1 MKKILYTVAV
11 AATLLSCKSQSTA
24 GSAAAKSQ
32 VDVSIDLKNVKDD
45 KVMVT
50 VLAPSITTEMTT
62 FNIPKTVP
70 GTYSTDN
77 YGRFIENVKAY
88 DAKGNELTVAKE
100 GENTW
105 KISNAKSLHKVTYW
119 VNDSFDIET
128 TGGMGGKDVFS
139 PAGTNII
146 EGKNFMINTHGFVGY
161 FEGKSEL
168 PYKVNIA
175 HPSTLLGATSMIDTD
190 NSTENDVFLSSRY
203 AELVDHPIM
212 YSKPDFVTFKV
223 DDMDILISVYSP
235 NGTYKASDFG
245 PAMETMMRAQKKFL
259 GAVNATK
266 KYSVLLYLSDM
277 KTKDAKGFGALEH
290 TTSTT
295 VVMPEMMPK
304 AALLE
309 QLKDVVSHEFF
320 HIVTPLTVH
329 SKEIHYFDFNNP
341 KMSQHL
347 WMYEGV
353 TEYFANLFQ
362 VNQGLI
368 TEEEFYIRMADKIDQ
383 SKRFDEKM
391 PFTKMSK
398 DILDAK
404 YKDSYYNVYLK
415 GALIAM
421 CIDIQMRESSNGEKG
436 ILDLMQALSNE
447 YGVNKPFNDEE
458 LFGKITSLTYPAVGE
473 FLNTY
478 VAGET
483 PIPYEKYFEKMGVK
497 ETTIKKPG
505 NPFLKDESTPYITV
519 DPSTKEIKVL
529 PGVELNDFMKNLGM
543 KNDDYILAV
552 NDVNYNLDNIYDMIM
567 ASMDWKEGETVSV
580 KIKRDGKEQI
590 LKGKVMLPMQDA
602 EGFHGVDTSKAKVK
616 EAWLKG

>member
-1 MKKILYTVAV
+1 MASVLI
-11 AATLLSCKSQSTA
+11 SCKTA
-24 GSAAAKSQ
+24 QNTTTAIN
-32 VDVSIDLKNVKDD
+32 DVKVAIDLVNVSDD

-50 VLAPSITTEMTT
+50 VTPPTFSTETVT
-62 FNIPKTVP
+62 FHIPKTVP
-70 GTYSTDN
+70 GTYSADN

-88 DAKGNELTVAKE
+88 DAKGVELTVTKKDDNSWTIA
-100 GENTW
+100 
-105 KISNAKSLHKVTYW
+105 NAQKLAKVTYW
-119 VNDSFDIET
+119 VNDTFDIET
-128 TGGMGGKDVFS
+128 TGGIGGKDVFS

-146 EGKNFMINTHGFVGY
+146 AGENFVINTHGFVGY

-168 PYKVNIA
+168 PYMVTIS
-175 HPSTLLGATSMIDTD
+175 HPAALWGATSMTDTD
-190 NSTENDVFLSSRY
+190 PSAEKDVFSVSRY
-203 AELVDHPIM
+203 PELVDHPIM
-212 YSKPDFVTFKV
+212 YSKPDYTTFKV

-235 NGTYKASDFG
+235 NGTYKATDIT

-259 GAVNATK
+259 GPTNSTK

-277 KTKDAKGFGALEH
+277 KKADAKGFGALEH

-329 SKEIHYFDFNNP
+329 SKEIQYFDFNDP
-341 KMSQHL
+341 KMSEHL

-362 VNQGLI
+362 INQGLI
-368 TEEEFYIRMADKIDQ
+368 SEEEFYGRMVDKIEQ

-398 DILDAK
+398 NILDK
-404 YKDSYYNVYLK
+404 DYKDSYYNVYLK

-421 CIDIQMRESSNGEKG
+421 CIDIQMRESSKGEKG
-436 ILDLMQALSNE
+436 ILDLMHALSAE
-447 YGVNKPFNDEE
+447 YGSKKPFNDDE
-458 LFGKITSLTYPAVGE
+458 LFAKITSLTYPAVGE
-473 FLNTY
+473 FLTKY
-478 VAGET
+478 VAGDT
-483 PIPYEKYFEKMGVK
+483 PIPYDQYFAKMGITNTKVM
-497 ETTIKKPG
+497 KPG
-505 NPFLKDESTPYITV
+505 NPFLKDQSTPYITV

-529 PGVELNDFMKNLGM
+529 PEVELNKFMTTLGIKN
-543 KNDDYILAV
+543 NDIISAV
-552 NDVNYNLDNIYDMIM
+552 NGTNYNLDNIYDLIM
-567 ASMDWKEGETVSV
+567 LTTAWKEGDAISV
-580 KIKRDGKEQI
+580 TIKRNGKEQI
-590 LKGKVMLPMQDA
+590 LKGKITLPMEEV
-602 EGFHGVDTSKAKVK
+602 EGYQATDSSKAKLK